1 MDSTRHLTHIA
12 TTEMDVSS
20 LLIETN
26 RLQLTSY
33 RDKISRVYDRTIA
46 EMSQLLD
53 YQASFIDRARETKWM
68 IKADNAMLERIN
80 HLAILRERKE
90 RVLRD
95 LEELDKCG
103 TLFNLSWCLGVSSS
117 EAVDKL
123 TQLIESLDYLC

>member
-95 LEELDKCG
+95 LEELDKCS